1 MRLLGL
7 DPGIRITGWGVIDV
21 EGNRLAHVDDGVI
34 RLDVTATLAYRLVQL
49 YGGLCKVIAEFTPEA
64 AAVEEAFVNRNPA
77 STLKLGL
84 ARGVVLLAPANAGLD
99 VAEYSANFIKKAIVG
114 NGHATKEQMTMMVRT
129 LLPSARLETAD
140 AADALAVAVCHAH
153 YRETNVRWAE
163 SMKEGAST

>member
-34 RLDVTATLAYRLVQL
+34 RLDVTATLANRLVQL
-49 YGGLCKVIAEFTPEA
+49 YGGLSEVIAEFHPEA

-84 ARGVVLLAPANAGLD
+84 ARGVVFYIQFYVFSSRMFFLLWIGSDCNLSD
-99 VAEYSANFIKKAIVG
+99 NS
-114 NGHATKEQMTMMVRT
+114 
-129 LLPSARLETAD
+129 SRLGID
-140 AADALAVAVCHAH
+140 
-153 YRETNVRWAE
+153 
-163 SMKEGAST
+163 